1 MEVVDLFGFY
11 TSVMGNV
18 DTAILVL
25 VTFLSLGI
33 IFVVFTLLIR
43 SVVGD
48 IRALPER
55 WKFRKK
61 KRLLAQADELL
72 KTGSLRQA
80 SSVLMDSFYL
90 DQIKVDPSLIDST
103 LNHHLDILSRV
114 ISVTEKHSGHL
125 DDLPIL
131 EDLLH
136 SRSQLMKGWFERIYA
151 REKLRRKKAEDGRSA
166 PGWAAQEFTR
176 QLDEIKDRLTTN
188 RLSLI
193 SRLKDLFGSL
203 EKMRLEG
210 EVTYH

>member
-1 MEVVDLFGFY
+1 
-11 TSVMGNV
+11 MGNL
-18 DTAILVL
+18 DTAILVFVL
-25 VTFLSLGI
+25 FLSLGI
-33 IFVVFTLLIR
+33 ILFVFTLFIR

-61 KRLLAQADELL
+61 KRLLLQADELL
-72 KTGSLRQA
+72 KTGAVQQA
-80 SSVLMDSFYL
+80 ASVLMDAFYL
-90 DQIKVDPSLIDST
+90 DQIKVDPSLIDPI

-114 ISVTEKHSGHL
+114 ISVTEKHSRHL
-125 DDLPIL
+125 ENLPIL

-136 SRSQLMKGWFERIYA
+136 SRCQLMKAWFERTYA
-151 REKLRRKKAEDGRSA
+151 REKIRRKKAEDGKPA
-166 PGWAAQEFTR
+166 PGWAAQEFVR
-176 QLDEIKDRLTTN
+176 QLEDIKDKLTTN
-188 RLSLI
+188 RRSLL

>member
-1 MEVVDLFGFY
+1 
-11 TSVMGNV
+11 MGNV
-18 DTAILVL
+18 DTAILVF
-25 VTFLSLGI
+25 VTFISLGI
-33 IFVVFTLLIR
+33 ILFVFTLFLR

-48 IRALPER
+48 VRAVPER

-61 KRLLAQADELL
+61 KRLLVQADELL
-72 KTGSLRQA
+72 KNGEVQQA
-80 SSVLMDSFYL
+80 AGILLDAFYL
-90 DQIKVDPSLIDST
+90 DQVKVDPSLIDQI

-114 ISVTEKHSGHL
+114 ISVTEKHSRHL

-136 SRSQLMKGWFERIYA
+136 SRCQLMKGWFERIFA
-151 REKLRRKKAEDGRSA
+151 REKIRRKKAENGKSA
-166 PGWAAQEFTR
+166 PGWAAQEFSR
-176 QLDEIKDRLTTN
+176 QLDEIKDKLTTN
-188 RLSLI
+188 RLSLL